1 LIFFG
6 AEISACD
13 RRHGTLPGASLL
25 WAYHES
31 GRPPMFTESRGKTEP
46 DATLIREVDENELD
60 HVCGGGGGGGGGI
73 DPGELDRVCGGGGG
87 PGGGI
92 DPGELDRVCGG
103 GGGSGG
109 GIDPGAAM
117 AVIRKI
123 GG

>member
-1 LIFFG
+1 
-6 AEISACD
+6 
-13 RRHGTLPGASLL
+13 
-25 WAYHES
+25 
-31 GRPPMFTESRGKTEP
+31 MFTESRGKTEP

-60 HVCGGGGGGGGGI
+60 RVCGCGGGA
-73 DPGELDRVCGGGGG
+73 
-87 PGGGI
+87 GGGI